1 MTLKDTATVRAYHND
16 RIGRF
21 GVEASEALG
30 WKGQDSQQ
38 QRFQDVAGLADF
50 CGHTVLDV
58 GCGHGDLYDF
68 LKGQGDIQYTGIDNI
83 EAFLEVAVNRFGGH
97 RDAKFLLGDFNTVE
111 LPRTDYIICCGALN
125 YRNSDSKY
133 LFKTISKL
141 FDAASL
147 GLGLNLL
154 SKVDFLD
161 GILNVADFDEVLAF
175 CRQLSP
181 QVHVVARPDED
192 NFTLLLCRDGI

>member
-16 RIGRF
+16 RIERF

-50 CGHTVLDV
+50 SGHPVLDV

-68 LKGQGDIQYTGIDNI
+68 LKAQGDIQYTGIDNI

-175 CRQLSP
+175 CRELSP